1 MTTSLANISSARF
14 PDILTGSKDIHA
26 IPIRGMKNR
35 MTFGYV
41 KRLHGDLPEEAKQF
55 VEYVKA
61 HII

>member
-1 MTTSLANISSARF
+1 
-14 PDILTGSKDIHA
+14 
-26 IPIRGMKNR
+26 MKNR
-35 MTFGYV
+35 MTFAYV